1 MPTLNALPTQMHQL
15 FQNLIINALKFV
27 KPNEKP
33 KISIE
38 VNEAD
43 CQEMTLLGMPFK
55 HDKYYK
61 ISIIDNGIGF
71 DEEYAEKIFLI
82 FQRLHGRS
90 EFEGTGLGLAI
101 CKKIV
106 DNHQGYILAKSEP
119 NKGAIFTVFLPDDK
133 SMTS

>member
-1 MPTLNALPTQMHQL
+1 
-15 FQNLIINALKFV
+15 LKFV
-27 KPNEKP
+27 KPNETP

-38 VNEAD
+38 AYEAD
-43 CQEMTLLGMPFK
+43 RKEMSLLGVPFK
-55 HDKYYK
+55 HNKYYK
-61 ISIIDNGIGF
+61 ISISDNGIGF

-106 DNHQGYILAKSEP
+106 DNHHGYIIAKSEP
-119 NKGAIFTVFLPDDK
+119 NKGAVFTVYLPDDEL
-133 SMTS
+133 MTV